1 MNKIEGERMNDIF
14 YKYYNKREVD
24 KEDIDMLDKLLI
36 TGLIEY
42 RSSEDFTPYAQATS
56 LGRGLFPNGA

>member
-1 MNKIEGERMNDIF
+1 MNDIF
-14 YKYYNKREVD
+14 YKYYSKREID
-24 KEDIDMLDKLLI
+24 WEDLDMLDKLLI

-42 RSSEDFTPYAQATS
+42 EVENITPYAQATS